1 MQGDARV
8 YLFPPVPRSFPPPK
22 ANLPVPA
29 NLSIYLNKFSASE
42 LLHFLPPFSLSFTSF
57 PVVVVI
63 VVGLVRAIA
72 LTLF

>member
-1 MQGDARV
+1 MQGLISA
-8 YLFPPVPRSFPPPK
+8 PPVPRSFPPPK